1 MRLII
6 GGAYEGKR
14 AYVQSHYGIRPED
27 FTDAGAADFCPTFA
41 HPCVFR
47 YHLYIKA
54 LCEKQEDAL
63 KKTEQLLECNPDVIL
78 IMDEVGSGIIPM
90 EKSERQW
97 REAVG
102 RVSCFL
108 ARRAES
114 VERIVCGCGVKIK

>member
-1 MRLII
+1 MRENAPMCNRIT
-6 GGAYEGKR
+6 AYGR
-14 AYVQSHYGIRPED
+14 RISPTRGRRIFVRPL
-27 FTDAGAADFCPTFA
+27 PI
-41 HPCVFR
+41 H
-47 YHLYIKA
+47 HLYIKA

-63 KKTEQLLECNPDVIL
+63 QKTEQLLECNPDVIL